1 MRQLKIKKA
10 ENHKKDENLI
20 KKLKSL
26 PKPSED
32 TSEEERLA
40 YAKMQFKAR
49 TGLEEGAKVHYIG
62 INDLQ
67 VEFLRNKYADPRGK
81 LDFETIYE
89 IEHIT
94 IARSYTIVKLVGFS
108 EEKFIAGIFKAIDI
122 HH

>member
-1 MRQLKIKKA
+1 MYPTLDFNDI
-10 ENHKKDENLI
+10 KKDENLI

-26 PKPSED
+26 PKPSEEASD
-32 TSEEERLA
+32 EERLE

-49 TGLEEGAKVHYIG
+49 TGLKEGAKVHYIG

-81 LDFETIYE
+81 LDLETIYE
-89 IEHIT
+89 IEHIV
-94 IARSYTIVKLVGFS
+94 ISRSYTIVKLVGFS

-122 HH
+122 HN